1 MTPRPKANRFLSR
14 VGLLSVIILTFSMLS
29 ACQIMNRDDYSSKES
44 DTYDPGNYQRLPY
57 QQLAAEY
64 ENGAAEA
71 WRTQI
76 THLKGTQVT
85 PFVSEDGE
93 TVAVA
98 LYTVPN
104 ENKSGVFSVT
114 GYDLATGKQKWH
126 KDFDGNDSMI
136 SAIDQIGPEACLPQA
151 FGNHI
156 VCNTGLIDITTGE
169 IESLSEE
176 AFGTFP
182 GSFRET
188 QQLLFNTNDLAILF
202 HHTQDSGGT
211 ISAIN
216 PKNEVLWT
224 KPVAILS
231 AQGISPICRFSDKLT
246 VCVSPEGQV
255 QVINLK
261 TGKAEK
267 NLTQIKEDS
276 DLHMFNVGL
285 FLDPDNEEVIL
296 CTPGESSEC
305 EIYKTDSAQ
314 TDSET
319 YSLEMTRRGS
329 FTYDPIRVEV
339 LRYPATKQIPEIG
352 ATKTVKLGNTKNV
365 LLAGKD
371 QDKQE
376 IRARNTN
383 VGQYLWLINHTGYNQ
398 WRASGGYLFLATAN
412 GSAEELNSPD
422 EEGEYIDS
430 ITTTFVFIPP
440 ISKHYQPGET
450 TFGGGKNGTRVLLSG
465 SFTGSGDGD
474 LIGGAAKGV
483 VKAGK
488 NANRSNGK
496 GKYQKYSS
504 SSGTRVGENYLENS
518 GAKIPEL
525 PIRSVALANI
535 DGVSDSQI
543 RLTQQF
549 FEDLA
554 AGNLDK
560 IRRYCWTMPPE
571 VMENRYFND
580 RLRGAILQ
588 AGAAGGRVVDG
599 GAEWQGKYVSV
610 MFSQPELDSNY
621 PCPAIRV
628 GGKIDALSPADAI
641 HMSKRVVGQIDGK
654 TIARD
659 DDGRY
664 ETICGT
670 SSLDQVRRATQ
681 GQLESN
687 VRNLAAGGGVSI
699 KPLKQ
704 QNDDVLYRAKSGSAT
719 ITLRQHL
726 KTSTYCIEP

>member
-44 DTYDPGNYQRLPY
+44 YTYDPGNYQRLPY

-76 THLKGTQVT
+76 THTAGAIIN

-126 KDFDGNDSMI
+126 KDFQGNDSTI
-136 SAIDQIGPEACLPQA
+136 NVIDQIGPDACLPQA
-151 FGNHI
+151 FGNNI
-156 VCNTGLIDITTGE
+156 VCDTGLIDISTGQVRV
-169 IESLSEE
+169 LPEE

-182 GSFRET
+182 GSVQEI
-188 QQLLFNTNDLAILF
+188 QQLLFNTNELAILF

-216 PKNEVLWT
+216 PENEVIWN
-224 KPVAILS
+224 KPVGILA
-231 AQGISPICRFSDKLT
+231 AQGVVPICQFAEEFAACISPD
-246 VCVSPEGQV
+246 GQL
-255 QVINLK
+255 QVIDIK
-261 TGKAEK
+261 TGKVKSNIASIEK
-267 NLTQIKEDS
+267 NPQS
-276 DLHMFNVGL
+276 GL
-285 FLDPDNEEVIL
+285 FNATLNLDADKQEIIL
-296 CTPGESSEC
+296 CSITVDATC
-305 EIYKTDSAQ
+305 ERYKTDG
-314 TDSET
+314 TRVGSEKN
-319 YSLEMTRRGS
+319 SLS
-329 FTYDPIRVEV
+329 LHKLNLVSHDPMRVEEV
-339 LRYPATKQIPEIG
+339 GYPESKEIPEIG
-352 ATKTVKLGNTKNV
+352 ASKTMELNGQ
-365 LLAGKD
+365 D

-376 IRARNTN
+376 IRAQRTSDS
-383 VGQYLWLINHTGYNQ
+383 QDLWLINHSGYNQ

-412 GSAEELNSPD
+412 GSAEDANEPNENGELA
-422 EEGEYIDS
+422 YS
-430 ITTTFVFIPP
+430 ITTDFIFIPP
-440 ISKHYQPGET
+440 ISEHYQPGET
-450 TFGGGKNGTRVLLSG
+450 TFGSGKNGTRVLRSG

-474 LIGGAAKGV
+474 LIGGAAEGV
-483 VKAGK
+483 VKAG
-488 NANRSNGK
+488 NNSNGGNGK
-496 GKYQKYSS
+496 GKYRKYSS

-525 PIRSVALANI
+525 PIRSVALADI
-535 DGVSDSQI
+535 EGVSSSQI

-599 GAEWQGKYVSV
+599 GAEWQGRYVSV
-610 MFSQPELDSNY
+610 MFSQPELNSNY

-641 HMSKRVVGQIDGK
+641 HMAKRVVGQIDGK

-687 VRNLAAGGGVSI
+687 VRKLSAGGGVSI

-704 QNDDVLYRAKSGSAT
+704 QKDDVLYRAKSGSAT

-726 KTSTYCIEP
+726 KTSTYCIEPR